1 MTARTL
7 ALALVLAAPLPA
19 FAAKPIFPDVA
30 PPEVFG
36 RVVLDRTSTA
46 ARIPAV
52 VFEHWRHRTTF
63 SCRLCHVDVGF
74 AMEANAS
81 QISRTTNAAGLHCG
95 ACHDGKKV
103 IREKVIFSACSATG
117 PVTPACARCHVG
129 SLGPEHRA
137 EYFALVRKLPV
148 YAGGYVDWEAAEAA
162 GQVRPLDF
170 VEGVSIARAPLKL
183 DRDVPLETRGTW
195 LGAVTFSHKKHAT
208 WNGCELCHPDIFPST
223 RSGQVK
229 FDMAA
234 IREGRS
240 CGACHRTVAFPLAH
254 CQRCHAG
261 RSFGM
266 R

>member
-1 MTARTL
+1 MSLRAVVL
-7 ALALVLAAPLPA
+7 ALIVAAPLPA
-19 FAAKPIFPDVA
+19 LAAKPIFPDVA

-46 ARIPAV
+46 AHVAPV
-52 VFEHWRHRTTF
+52 VFEHWGHRVMF
-63 SCRLCHVDVGF
+63 SCRLCHIDVGF
-74 AMEANAS
+74 AMAAGGS
-81 QISRTTNAAGLHCG
+81 QISRATNSAGLHCG

-103 IREKVIFSACSATG
+103 IREKVVFAACSATG
-117 PVTPACARCHVG
+117 LLTAECVRCHVG
-129 SLGPEHRA
+129 TVGGEHRA

-162 GQVRPLDF
+162 GQVKPLDF

-183 DRDVPLETRGTW
+183 DRDVPLVTRGTW
-195 LGAVTFSHKKHAT
+195 LGTVTFSHKKHAA
-208 WNGCELCHPDIFPST
+208 WNGCEVCHPDIFPST
-223 RSGQVK
+223 KSGQVK

-254 CQRCHAG
+254 CQRCHVG
-261 RSFGM
+261 RSFGVP
-266 R
+266 